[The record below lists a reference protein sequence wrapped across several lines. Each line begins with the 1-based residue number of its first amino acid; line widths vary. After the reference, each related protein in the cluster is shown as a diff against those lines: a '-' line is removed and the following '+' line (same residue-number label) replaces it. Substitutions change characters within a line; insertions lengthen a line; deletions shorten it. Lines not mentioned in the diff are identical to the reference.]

1 MGIINS
7 QCSIDV
13 SHFNIHLTIHLLR
26 LSRFFLRVLYVTLC
40 IVFLD
45 QVTKLL
51 VKGFTLPIFE
61 YYHQGMQLGQSIPVI
76 GDFLRLTFVENPGM
90 AFGIEIGG
98 RLFLTLFSFIASI
111 GIFYYI
117 YRLRKEAFIIRLTL
131 AMILGG
137 AIGNLIDRIFYG
149 VIFGEAPL
157 FYGKV
162 VDFLDM
168 DFFHL
173 DFLAFH
179 INRFAIFNVADASVS
194 TGIVLMLL
202 FHRKFSKIE
211 EPAAKAIGAGQASTD
226 QNSSINNP
234 DEPKSDVQSSSA
246 NPV

>member
-1 MGIINS
+1 
-7 QCSIDV
+7 V
-13 SHFNIHLTIHLLR
+13 
-26 LSRFFLRVLYVTLC
+26 C

-51 VKGFTLPIFE
+51 VKGFTLPIFD
-61 YYHQGMQLGQSIPVI
+61 YYHQGMQLGQTIPVI

-98 RLFLTLFSFIASI
+98 RLFLTLFSFAASI

-117 YRLRKEAFIIRLTL
+117 YHLRKESFIVRLTL

-149 VIFGEAPL
+149 VIFGEGPL

-162 VDFLDM
+162 VDFIDM
-168 DFFHL
+168 DFFHI
-173 DFLAFH
+173 DFLAIH
-179 INRFAIFNVADASVS
+179 MNRFAIFNIADASVS

-202 FHRKFSKIE
+202 FYRKFSKIE
-211 EPAAKAIGAGQASTD
+211 EPAATAIDAEQTSVD
-226 QNSSINNP
+226 QNSSISNVI
-234 DEPKSDVQSSSA
+234 EPKNDVQSSSV
-246 NPV
+246 NPS

>member
-1 MGIINS
+1 
-7 QCSIDV
+7 
-13 SHFNIHLTIHLLR
+13 
-26 LSRFFLRVLYVTLC
+26 LRVLYVTLC
-40 IVFLD
+40 IVVLD

-51 VKGFTLPIFE
+51 VKGFTLPILN

-98 RLFLTLFSFIASI
+98 RLFLTIFSFAASI

-117 YRLRKEAFIIRLTL
+117 YHLRKESLIVRLTL

-149 VIFGEAPL
+149 IIFGEAPL

-162 VDFLDM
+162 VDFIDM
-168 DFFHL
+168 DFFHIEVL
-173 DFLAFH
+173 SFH
-179 INRFAIFNVADASVS
+179 MNRFAIFNFADASVS

-202 FHRKFSKIE
+202 FYRKFSQLE
-211 EPAAKAIGAGQASTD
+211 EPVQQTADAGQIAADENSSVRKID
-226 QNSSINNP
+226 NAGNDVQNSSVNP
-234 DEPKSDVQSSSA
+234 
-246 NPV
+246 

>member
-1 MGIINS
+1 M
-7 QCSIDV
+7 
-13 SHFNIHLTIHLLR
+13 
-26 LSRFFLRVLYVTLC
+26 RVLYVTLC

-98 RLFLTLFSFIASI
+98 RLFLTLFSLAASI

-117 YRLRKEAFIIRLTL
+117 YRLRKEPFIIRLTL

-137 AIGNLIDRIFYG
+137 AVGNLIDRIFYG
-149 VIFGEAPL
+149 VIFGEGSL

-162 VDFLDM
+162 VDFIDM
-168 DFFHL
+168 DFFHI
-173 DFLAFH
+173 DFLAMH
-179 INRFAIFNVADASVS
+179 INRFAIFNVADFSVS

-202 FHRKFSKIE
+202 FYQKFSKVE
-211 EPAAKAIGAGQASTD
+211 EPAVETNEVGQNPAD
-226 QNSSINNP
+226 KNSSISNVN
-234 DEPKSDVQSSSA
+234 EPKNDMQSSSV
-246 NPV
+246 NPS

>member
-1 MGIINS
+1 
-7 QCSIDV
+7 
-13 SHFNIHLTIHLLR
+13 
-26 LSRFFLRVLYVTLC
+26 VTLG

-98 RLFLTLFSFIASI
+98 RLFLTLFSFVASV

-117 YRLRKEAFIIRLTL
+117 YRLREEPIIIRLTL

-137 AIGNLIDRIFYG
+137 AVGNLIDRIFYG
-149 VIFGEAPL
+149 VIFGEGSL

-162 VDFLDM
+162 VDFIDM
-168 DFFHL
+168 DFFHI
-173 DFLAFH
+173 DFLIFH
-179 INRFAIFNVADASVS
+179 INRFAIFNIADASVS
-194 TGIVLMLL
+194 TGIVLMLI
-202 FHRKFSKIE
+202 FYQKFSKVE
-211 EPAAKAIGAGQASTD
+211 EPAVDTSETEQNPANK
-226 QNSSINNP
+226 NSSISNVN
-234 DEPKSDVQSSSA
+234 EPKNDIQSSSV
-246 NPV
+246 NPS

>member
-1 MGIINS
+1 
-7 QCSIDV
+7 
-13 SHFNIHLTIHLLR
+13 
-26 LSRFFLRVLYVTLC
+26 LRVLYVTLC
-40 IVFLD
+40 IVVVD

-51 VKGFTLPIFE
+51 VKGFTLPIFD

-98 RLFLTLFSFIASI
+98 RLFLTLFSFVASV

-117 YRLRKEAFIIRLTL
+117 YRLRNEPFIVRFTL

-149 VIFGEAPL
+149 VLFGEAPL

-162 VDFLDM
+162 VDFIDM
-168 DFFHL
+168 DFFHI
-173 DFLAFH
+173 DFLIIH
-179 INRFAIFNVADASVS
+179 LTRFAVFNVADASVS

-202 FHRKFSKIE
+202 FYRKFSRLE
-211 EPAAKAIGAGQASTD
+211 EPVTKAIDAGQTSTD
-226 QNSSINNP
+226 QNSSISDMN
-234 DEPKSDVQSSSA
+234 EPKSNVESSSV
-246 NPV
+246 NPL

>member
-1 MGIINS
+1 M
-7 QCSIDV
+7 
-13 SHFNIHLTIHLLR
+13 
-26 LSRFFLRVLYVTLC
+26 RVLYVTLC

-98 RLFLTLFSFIASI
+98 RLFLTLFSFVASV

-117 YRLRKEAFIIRLTL
+117 YRLRKEPFIIRLTL

-149 VIFGEAPL
+149 VIFGEGSL

-162 VDFLDM
+162 VDFIDM
-168 DFFHL
+168 DFFHI
-173 DFLAFH
+173 DFLIFH
-179 INRFAIFNVADASVS
+179 INRFAIFNIADASVS

-202 FHRKFSKIE
+202 FYKKFSKVE
-211 EPAAKAIGAGQASTD
+211 EPAVEANKAGQSPAD
-226 QNSSINNP
+226 QNSSASNVS
-234 DEPKSDVQSSSA
+234 EPKNDIQSSSV
-246 NPV
+246 NTL